1 MHLAEFNRVRQPY
14 SISLAM
20 VTAVL
25 VCTSCGIPQD
35 VQTGQDTASAV
46 SSASGSAPETTS
58 ALITLGEFNA
68 DNDEFEL
75 FNPCT
80 EISREVYEAVGF
92 VEAFGEPRYDFG
104 GSIACSFKSDARAL
118 ERAVFTVT
126 ADEVPFQRLVDRD
139 LVIDEA
145 PISTLPGV
153 YTHHLGSSVVDSC
166 VAAVHTIS
174 GRLTILISDRNLT
187 DQRDALC
194 EIAVQHLEKIHAK
207 VGGV

>member
-25 VCTSCGIPQD
+25 VCTSCGIPQEK
-35 VQTGQDTASAV
+35 QTGQDTVSAV

-58 ALITLGEFNA
+58 ALVTLGEFNA

-92 VEAFGEPRYDFG
+92 VEAFGEPYYDPG
-104 GSIACSFKSDARAL
+104 GSVSCNFKSGNPL
-118 ERAVFTVT
+118 HSNGFFMVT
-126 ADEVPFQRLVDRD
+126 ADKVPYQRIVERGLLLDASPVSH
-139 LVIDEA
+139 V
-145 PISTLPGV
+145 PGV
-153 YTHHLGSSVVDSC
+153 YTHHMGGEDANSC
-166 VAAVHTIS
+166 TSAVHTTQ
-174 GRLTILISDRNLT
+174 GRLTVLFKDRGRT
-187 DQRDALC
+187 DQRDELC
-194 EIAVQHLEKIHAK
+194 EIAIEYLGNIHHET
-207 VGGV
+207 GGV

>member
-20 VTAVL
+20 VTAAL
-25 VCTSCGIPQD
+25 VCTSCGIPQEK
-35 VQTGQDTASAV
+35 QTGQDTASAV

-92 VEAFGEPRYDFG
+92 VEAFGEPYYDPG
-104 GSIACSFKSDARAL
+104 GSVSCSFESGHQDL
-118 ERAVFTVT
+118 GESLFVVT
-126 ADEVPFQRLVDRD
+126 ADEVPYQRIIEQD
-139 LVIDEA
+139 LLLDASPASDV
-145 PISTLPGV
+145 PGV
-153 YTHHLGSSVVDSC
+153 YTHHMGGTVADSC
-166 VAAVHTIS
+166 TAAVHTTK
-174 GRLTILISDRNLT
+174 GRLTVFVNDWTLT
-187 DQRDALC
+187 DQREVLC
-194 EIAVQHLEKIHAK
+194 DIAIKHLENIHNET
-207 VGGV
+207 GGV